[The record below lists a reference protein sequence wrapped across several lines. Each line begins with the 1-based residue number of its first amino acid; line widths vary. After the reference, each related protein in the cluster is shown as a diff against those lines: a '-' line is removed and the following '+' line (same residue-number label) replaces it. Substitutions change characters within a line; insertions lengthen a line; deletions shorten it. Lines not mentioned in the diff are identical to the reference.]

1 MIIRKQKTNIDHTTT
16 CAEMRIRM
24 KKMYRICMV
33 TLLFM
38 IAVGSIQLKNDM
50 ISAASNKKAAKPKLT
65 VPLSKVSLEGAR
77 LQRDANG
84 HMIYTA
90 SVRNRSKKGTI
101 KKIEYIYSAKVEQP
115 SPTVETGDVS
125 VRIKRKNVTLT
136 AKRIKPGKV
145 SKPVSCSGDESGEIS
160 AMKLKK
166 VRLYAGTAMYTYNL
180 ETKKGRI
187 RWGTKDKKPPVISGW
202 TGKNSF
208 CGKEPF
214 LTCYSDWKDH
224 FDFTKY
230 VKASDK
236 RDGPVKVSVDTSRI
250 NWEKDGIYKVKYTAV
265 DKAGNKATA
274 WAKIQ
279 IFVTGTAEQIADS
292 ALASITEKNWSDE
305 KKCRAIYQ
313 YVQKRCT
320 YVGTGPHSN
329 WRAAAVKGLRYQSG
343 DCYTYY
349 SMAKLLLTRAGIPN
363 ITVTRY
369 PSYDGYRHWW
379 NLTWVKNGWYHIDT
393 TPRPNRPN
401 FCLMTDAQLQH
412 FSSGSTFRY
421 QTKQYPKR
429 ATKKISKNPQKK
441 E

>member
-1 MIIRKQKTNIDHTTT
+1 M
-16 CAEMRIRM
+16 
-24 KKMYRICMV
+24 
-33 TLLFM
+33 
-38 IAVGSIQLKNDM
+38 
-50 ISAASNKKAAKPKLT
+50 
-65 VPLSKVSLEGAR
+65 
-77 LQRDANG
+77 
-84 HMIYTA
+84 
-90 SVRNRSKKGTI
+90 
-101 KKIEYIYSAKVEQP
+101 
-115 SPTVETGDVS
+115 
-125 VRIKRKNVTLT
+125 
-136 AKRIKPGKV
+136 
-145 SKPVSCSGDESGEIS
+145 
-160 AMKLKK
+160 
-166 VRLYAGTAMYTYNL
+166 
-180 ETKKGRI
+180 
-187 RWGTKDKKPPVISGW
+187 
-202 TGKNSF
+202 
-208 CGKEPF
+208 
-214 LTCYSDWKDH
+214 
-224 FDFTKY
+224 
-230 VKASDK
+230 
-236 RDGPVKVSVDTSRI
+236 DTSRI

>member
-1 MIIRKQKTNIDHTTT
+1 
-16 CAEMRIRM
+16 M
-24 KKMYRICMV
+24 KKVYRICIL

-38 IAVGSIQLKNDM
+38 LAGGSISFKDHMAL
-50 ISAASNKKAAKPKLT
+50 AASKKKAAKPHLT

-84 HMIYTA
+84 RMIYTA
-90 SVRNRSKKGTI
+90 SVRNRAKKGTI
-101 KKIEYIYSAKVEQP
+101 KKIEYIYSAMVKQS
-115 SPTVETGDVS
+115 SPAVETGDIAIS
-125 VRIKRKNVTLT
+125 TKRKTVKLT
-136 AKRIKPGKV
+136 AKQVKPGKV
-145 SKPVSCSGDESGEIS
+145 SKPVSCSGDESGRLS

-166 VRLYAGTAMYTYNL
+166 IRLYAGTAMYTYNM

-214 LTCYSDWKDH
+214 LTCYSDWKDR

-230 VKASDK
+230 VSASDK
-236 RDGPVKVSVDTSRI
+236 RDGRVKVKVDTSRI

-265 DKAGNKATA
+265 DKAGNKASA

-279 IFVTGTAEQIADS
+279 VFVAGTAEQIADS
-292 ALASITEKNWSDE
+292 ALASITEKNWLDE

-313 YVQKRCT
+313 YVQKHCT
-320 YVGTGPHSN
+320 YVGTGSHSN
-329 WRAAAVKGLRYQSG
+329 WRAAAIKGLRYQSG

-379 NLTWVKNGWYHIDT
+379 NLT
-393 TPRPNRPN
+393 
-401 FCLMTDAQLQH
+401 
-412 FSSGSTFRY
+412 
-421 QTKQYPKR
+421 
-429 ATKKISKNPQKK
+429 
-441 E
+441 